1 MNVPFITYFWRLY
14 YVVKKMS
21 ISKFEK
27 IKFVISIS
35 KLTDI
40 KNLAYNHIVCKN
52 FNQEYS

>member
-40 KNLAYNHIVCKN
+40 KNLAYNHIVCEN